1 MTALATAVR
10 TSPRARDIV
19 VVDDDSAVRQSMER
33 LFAAAGH
40 RVHSFESGDAFLAA
54 GLPADADLI
63 FLDLRMPGRDG
74 MEVLRTLGQRTAVP
88 PVVMLT
94 GHGEVP
100 IAVEAIKMGAADF
113 VEKPSK
119 PDELLEVFERV
130 CSEHV
135 TVRVR
140 EAERT
145 AALARISELS
155 PRQRQILQGVALGQP
170 NKIIAFNLGL
180 SIRTVEAYRGQLYD
194 RLGVRSTAD
203 AVRMAVSA
211 GLAESKQEAD
221 PA

>member
-1 MTALATAVR
+1 MTALATAVMS
-10 TSPRARDIV
+10 SPRARDIV
-19 VVDDDSAVRQSMER
+19 VVDDDPAVRQSMER

-54 GLPADADLI
+54 RLPADADLI

-74 MEVLRTLGQRTAVP
+74 MEVLRALGQRRAVP

-135 TVRVR
+135 AARVR
-140 EAERT
+140 ETERA